1 MAHGSK
7 YIKEVRHPDVTRYDG
22 EVTVQEETVDLKK
35 KKRGKYAPY
44 GPRLRAEIAKFAE
57 NHTNQVRFIKCK
69 NSSLKYRNYMLS
81 IIENYLC
88 LRFSINLFYRR
99 QFEILRLFI
108 IYKYQNP
115 PLEGFEGNT

>member
-69 NSSLKYRNYMLS
+69 NSSLKYRNFICYRLS
-81 IIENYLC
+81 KIIC
-88 LRFSINLFYRR
+88 A
-99 QFEILRLFI
+99 
-108 IYKYQNP
+108 
-115 PLEGFEGNT
+115 